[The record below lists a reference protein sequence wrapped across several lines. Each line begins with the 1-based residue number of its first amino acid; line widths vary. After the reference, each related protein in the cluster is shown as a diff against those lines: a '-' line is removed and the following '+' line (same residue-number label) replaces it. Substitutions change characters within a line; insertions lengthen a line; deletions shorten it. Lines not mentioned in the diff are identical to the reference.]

1 MNRLHQKGR
10 HSTLADLT
18 QQQFGIFFLHFMK
31 MPLGHRHRSTPMTLR
46 NNTLLPFSLSGCVLL
61 SAACITGC
69 STASAV
75 QIAGAAVGAALE
87 TAGLKKADT
96 KSDPDAPRPLNLT
109 LAAGPLT
116 NAGTT
121 GSPLALVV
129 RIYQL
134 RSETAFSG
142 LSYAQASDE
151 EAEREALQNDL
162 VAVREVTVIP
172 GKTYRFDEMIPARVK
187 VIGIAAQFRRPA
199 ANRWKLAFNRETSE
213 KSGISVGFH
222 PCAITSGTGELTN
235 PASTA
240 NSRSLSGVRCN

>member
-1 MNRLHQKGR
+1 M
-10 HSTLADLT
+10 A
-18 QQQFGIFFLHFMK
+18 F
-31 MPLGHRHRSTPMTLR
+31 R
-46 NNTLLPFSLSGCVLL
+46 NNSLLPLSLSACVLL

-96 KSDPDAPRPLNLT
+96 KPNPDAPRPLTLT

-116 NAGTT
+116 NAGATDE
-121 GSPLALVV
+121 PLALVV
-129 RIYQL
+129 HVYQL

-142 LSYAQASDE
+142 LSYAQASNE
-151 EAEREALQNDL
+151 EAERNVLQSDL
-162 VAVREVTVIP
+162 VDVREVTVIP
-172 GKTYRFDEMIPARVK
+172 GKTYRFDEMIPAQVK
-187 VIGIAAQFRRPA
+187 VIGFAAQFRRPA
-199 ANRWKLAFNRETSE
+199 ANRWKLAFNREASE

-222 PCAITSGTGELTN
+222 ACAITSGTGELTN

-240 NSRSLSGVRCN
+240 HSRSLSGIRCN

>member
-1 MNRLHQKGR
+1 MTNG
-10 HSTLADLT
+10 
-18 QQQFGIFFLHFMK
+18 HFQR
-31 MPLGHRHRSTPMTLR
+31 PTTMTFRDNALLR
-46 NNTLLPFSLSGCVLL
+46 FSLSACVLL
-61 SAACITGC
+61 SAACTTGC

-87 TAGLKKADT
+87 TAGLKKVDT
-96 KSDPDAPRPLNLT
+96 KPDPDAPRALALT

-116 NAGTT
+116 NAGATDE
-121 GSPLALVV
+121 PLALVV
-129 RIYQL
+129 RVYQL

-151 EAEREALQNDL
+151 EAERNVLENDL
-162 VAVREVTVIP
+162 VGVRELTVIP

-187 VIGIAAQFRRPA
+187 VIGITAQFRRPA
-199 ANRWKLAFNRETSE
+199 ANRWKLAFNREASE

-222 PCAITSGTGELTN
+222 ACAITSGTGELTN

-240 NSRSLSGVRCN
+240 HSRSLSGVRCN